1 MVETSVIA
9 KWERDNELARLL
21 RHLDTSNNHGVQN
34 RTVFLPLYG
43 SEDVTLLTGLEVMSF
58 RKNYI
63 LEICTFSNGMLYF
76 FRIEGE
82 INVIL

>member
-43 SEDVTLLTGLEVMSF
+43 S
-58 RKNYI
+58 
-63 LEICTFSNGMLYF
+63 
-76 FRIEGE
+76 
-82 INVIL
+82 